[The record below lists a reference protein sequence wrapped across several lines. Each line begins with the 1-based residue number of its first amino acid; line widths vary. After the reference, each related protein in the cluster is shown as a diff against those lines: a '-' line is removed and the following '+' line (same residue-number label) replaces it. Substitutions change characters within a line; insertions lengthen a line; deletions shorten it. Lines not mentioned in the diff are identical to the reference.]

1 MVKNKID
8 TMSLDSLNLE
18 ELSGVV
24 SIYPWFAS
32 ARVELCRRMAQMGGE
47 ESWGEDKY
55 ALQAL
60 YVPSRK
66 KIYDIIKSA
75 KKKTGT
81 SVPLSKPTKS
91 TKQIYVIGG
100 DYFSAEQ
107 YAQARRDDDNI
118 FASFISNAIENST
131 KSTASTYVESTDS
144 TDFCTEELAKVY
156 LEQGYPDKAKQIYSK
171 LSLRI
176 PEKSIY
182 FASLIEKIDK

>member
-24 SIYPWFAS
+24 SIYPWFAG

-60 YVPSRK
+60 Y
-66 KIYDIIKSA
+66 IIKSA